1 MICTVTFIVIS
12 YFMSM
17 AMDLVGTAY
26 ADERYNVS
34 ISLRSSED
42 CDKELEL
49 AKGLDNIQEYSAV
62 GFNYMNS
69 QNAEYTSEY
78 MKYLESYG
86 MVTNDVS
93 IGVLA
98 LDEASYKRYEKECNI
113 SHSDDNIILV
123 NGCVVNWNE
132 DNKPKAGE
140 VSAFKYKKGDT
151 IELYDID
158 DSEAKYDEN
167 DELIEDSKK
176 RIDYPLEISVI
187 TDLLFD

>member
-1 MICTVTFIVIS
+1 MT
-12 YFMSM
+12 
-17 AMDLVGTAY
+17 
-26 ADERYNVS
+26 
-34 ISLRSSED
+34 
-42 CDKELEL
+42 
-49 AKGLDNIQEYSAV
+49 DN
-62 GFNYMNS
+62 
-69 QNAEYTSEY
+69 
-78 MKYLESYG
+78 
-86 MVTNDVS
+86 
-93 IGVLA
+93 
-98 LDEASYKRYEKECNI
+98 YEKECNI

-187 TDLLFD
+187 TNVRPMG